1 MNEKFF
7 FFLLLSDYYFKN
19 KIKIFHVIRVPKS
32 IMLNLVNYTKEN
44 MQKELLSSLYK
55 SQSLR
60 EAMKESDY
68 VVNRRNECRKMI
80 EVLSQAEAVISNV

>member
-1 MNEKFF
+1 METEVIK
-7 FFLLLSDYYFKN
+7 LLLESYFNIVKRTISDM
-19 KIKIFHVIRVPKS
+19 VPKS